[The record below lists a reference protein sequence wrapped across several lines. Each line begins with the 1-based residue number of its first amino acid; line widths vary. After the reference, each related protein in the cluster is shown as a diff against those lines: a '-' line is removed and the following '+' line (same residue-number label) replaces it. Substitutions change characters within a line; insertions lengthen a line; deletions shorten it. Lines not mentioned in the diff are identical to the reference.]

1 MNKTAV
7 IRILA
12 AMCIMLCLVVSA
24 ALGTQVWEKPTRGV
38 FGIKGG
44 ILSGTETRGDYRLR
58 TSWDKSLEV
67 FFDFPLTK
75 LSAVQFA
82 FDFHNFHVN
91 RVDNWMIDV
100 NLAYKPTF
108 RMKRANIDLK
118 PGTAIGF
125 GHVGIFTSYFE
136 DTRYLTV
143 RLFVEA
149 DFIIDRKKAWLLELS
164 TLFTPVGGN
173 EKYDLRVG
181 PVFMLRFGLS
191 LR

>member
-12 AMCIMLCLVVSA
+12 GLCIALCLA
-24 ALGTQVWEKPTRGV
+24 ASTAFGARVWDKPTRGAV
-38 FGIKGG
+38 GIKGG
-44 ILSGTETRGDYRLR
+44 ILSGTETHGDYQLR

-67 FFDFPLTK
+67 FFDFPLSR
-75 LSAVQFA
+75 LSALQFA

-108 RMKRANIDLK
+108 RLKRSNIDIK
-118 PGTAIGF
+118 PGAAVGF

-149 DFIIDRKKAWLLELS
+149 DFIIDRKKAWLIELS
-164 TLFTPVGGN
+164 TLFTPRGGN